1 MIWSKMKHKIIIQ
14 ITCKNFISIIKID
27 FSPLFVTW
35 NCINFFFFFSIFYAQ
50 NSKENPFC
58 IKRSSRY
65 AYAQKWIIK
74 SLYKSPVKISFRLS
88 TLILTSFCNLKS
100 YCSIFSALSIQNTK
114 KKRDFRQYFVP
125 HIISRKMKHKMII
138 KITSNI
144 FISKI
149 KIDCWLLFLT

>member
-1 MIWSKMKHKIIIQ
+1 MISRNMKHKIIIQ
-14 ITCKNFISIIKID
+14 ITCKDFISIIKID

-35 NCINFFFFFSIFYAQ
+35 NCINFFFFFFSIFYAQ

-114 KKRDFRQYFVP
+114 KKEIFDNILFHTLFRAKW
-125 HIISRKMKHKMII
+125 SI
-138 KITSNI
+138 K
-144 FISKI
+144 
-149 KIDCWLLFLT
+149 WL